1 MRKTKKVEKT
11 MEEKEIEIDLK
22 KLLDALLSRLWVI
35 VAVTVMVGVFA
46 FLFSKFAMTP
56 LYAAKSTVYINSNA
70 TFVSKDIS
78 SSEITASSQ
87 MATVFAEMLKS
98 NLIMNEV
105 IKKTELAYNAEQL
118 ASMVSA
124 SAVDDT
130 PVMKITV
137 VSPYPKEAV
146 VIANAILEVAPEK
159 IPDLMDG
166 GSVKIID
173 TPVEPQSPSSP
184 NVAKNTIIGL
194 LIGFILSA
202 GLVVLMELLDSRIK
216 DEEQLRSMLDLP
228 VLGVIPEITVTEE

>member
-1 MRKTKKVEKT
+1 
-11 MEEKEIEIDLK
+11 
-22 KLLDALLSRLWVI
+22 
-35 VAVTVMVGVFA
+35 
-46 FLFSKFAMTP
+46 
-56 LYAAKSTVYINSNA
+56 
-70 TFVSKDIS
+70 
-78 SSEITASSQ
+78 